1 MDLSILLT
9 AQSAPPT
16 TRTGNERRTSR
27 SYSESNDRYALT
39 TFISPHACCSFD
51 AIYHGRLASMGII
64 PSRLEPFRGTD
75 IAGGIYADGSD
86 ALGRVWYH
94 IPNLGPKF
102 CDAVRKYSIVA
113 NYREAHVIAR
123 KKSKDSECMWIG
135 IVGDPASYTTGSKRH
150 IIDLMLRNPGQTFDQ
165 SARRQ
170 QGRVR
175 STRTSLSGKRRKRRR
190 RRFPFNNESRNE
202 SEESTADVTHIDEA
216 DEKPDEVVN
225 GNETDADSSQ
235 LSSTPSSLS
244 LENQVPNMYGFS
256 LRERNHS
263 PPTSIPLQVQ
273 GAMLAARSR
282 FALPTPTNLA
292 VQTENHDRD
301 WHFTPLY
308 DDPAMYAFREP
319 PLPSPEPGK
328 SIQFTMVTS
337 STRVMSSNNTSSQ
350 KQVLSPLV
358 STVLHKRYSVADL
371 NELLVISDSHA

>member
-1 MDLSILLT
+1 
-9 AQSAPPT
+9 
-16 TRTGNERRTSR
+16 
-27 SYSESNDRYALT
+27 
-39 TFISPHACCSFD
+39 
-51 AIYHGRLASMGII
+51 MGII
-64 PSRLEPFRGTD
+64 PSRLDPFRATD
-75 IAGGIYADGSD
+75 ITSGIYADASD

-190 RRFPFNNESRNE
+190 RRFPFNSESRNE
-202 SEESTADVTHIDEA
+202 SEGSAADAANMEGVS
-216 DEKPDEVVN
+216 EKPDDAGN
-225 GNETDADSSQ
+225 SNETDADSSQ

-244 LENQVPNMYGFS
+244 LENQVPNVYGFS
-256 LRERNHS
+256 LREPNMS
-263 PPTSIPLQVQ
+263 PPSSVQLQVH
-273 GAMLAARSR
+273 GALMTARSR
-282 FALPTPTNLA
+282 FALPTPKNLS
-292 VQTENHDRD
+292 VQTECHERD

-328 SIQFTMVTS
+328 SFMLAKSGVS
-337 STRVMSSNNTSSQ
+337 GRGVGHNSSSQ

-358 STVLHKRYSVADL
+358 STALHRRYSVADL
-371 NELLVISDSHA
+371 NELLVISDNHA